1 MASSLKPFVVKFWD
15 VRSVHRVRKV
25 KARNAREAECKVARK
40 VFGSFGHYAQIDPL
54 SGTFTWRLH
63 SEPSW

>member
-25 KARNAREAECKVARK
+25 KARDAREAEARIRK
-40 VFGSFGHYAQIDPL
+40 AVFGSFGHYAQI
-54 SGTFTWRLH
+54 
-63 SEPSW
+63 EPALKHLYMGAK

>member
-25 KARNAREAECKVARK
+25 KARNAREAERKVARK
-40 VFGSFGHYAQIDPL
+40 AFGSFGHYAQIDPAL
-54 SGTFTWRLH
+54 KHLYMEAS
-63 SEPSW
+63 

>member
-25 KARNAREAECKVARK
+25 KARNAREAEARVRHQVAR
-40 VFGSFGHYAQIDPL
+40 S
-54 SGTFTWRLH
+54 H
-63 SEPSW
+63 SHRAEEAK